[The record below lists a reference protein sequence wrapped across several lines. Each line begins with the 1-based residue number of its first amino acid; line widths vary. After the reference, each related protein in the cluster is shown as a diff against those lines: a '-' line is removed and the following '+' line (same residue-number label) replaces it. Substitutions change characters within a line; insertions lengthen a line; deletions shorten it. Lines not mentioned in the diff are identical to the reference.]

1 MIQLCRRILRNN
13 HQCSQPAVNGALFCR
28 HHRDVKDWKRRS
40 GLRSQI
46 TVPTQTYE
54 HGTILV
60 PDPGLV
66 PDAGASR
73 PALSLS
79 KGPDSGTWEAHI
91 PVPVEL
97 EFPENPAAILTN
109 IYRVTTLLLHGY
121 VDRPTANSV
130 TYGMQVC
137 LSALNGKPLFEPATP
152 APAHSRSHAE
162 DADSETTSTDPG
174 CPGPSDVGSRPVHR
188 VILTPD
194 GDEIAPPVEL
204 LEDNEAEP
212 VHHKG
217 CPCLTCAEKYRSQPP
232 EQHHPDCQCG
242 LCEEDEGTEPT
253 LSPVPQGALFKPSY
267 VLSENHPNTG
277 TDKGAPSAAQP
288 RVGSNAPDEP
298 ALSSEPCA
306 LNSETTRRPRIARA
320 AALLA
325 GSSSRDP
332 LNRPWSVAEYTFG
345 DAIRR
350 HEAQYAARAAAA
362 LAAGIEPP
370 PYEPFA
376 TGLIAPGTPE
386 HEEDQQM
393 QQQSNQYWA
402 DHFRKLIADRQHES
416 ATAIQWPR
424 NSERSDS

>member
-79 KGPDSGTWEAHI
+79 KGSDSGTWEAHL

-137 LSALNGKPLFEPATP
+137 LSALNGKPLLEPATP
-152 APAHSRSHAE
+152 APARSRSHSE
-162 DADSETTSTDPG
+162 DADSETAYTDPG

-242 LCEEDEGTEPT
+242 LCEDEEGTAVLTPEPCALSPEPT
-253 LSPVPQGALFKPSY
+253 LS
-267 VLSENHPNTG
+267 SELC
-277 TDKGAPSAAQP
+277 
-288 RVGSNAPDEP
+288 
-298 ALSSEPCA
+298 ALSSRS
-306 LNSETTRRPRIARA
+306 NRIARA
-320 AALLA
+320 SALLA

-376 TGLIAPGTPE
+376 TGLIALGTPE

-402 DHFRKLIADRQHES
+402 DHFRKLIADPQHES

>member
-46 TVPTQTYE
+46 TVPSQTYE

-79 KGPDSGTWEAHI
+79 KGSDSGTWEAHL

-152 APAHSRSHAE
+152 APARSRSHSE
-162 DADSETTSTDPG
+162 DADSETASTDPG

-194 GDEIAPPVEL
+194 GDEIARPSSSS
-204 LEDNEAEP
+204 
-212 VHHKG
+212 K
-217 CPCLTCAEKYRSQPP
+217 T
-232 EQHHPDCQCG
+232 
-242 LCEEDEGTEPT
+242 T
-253 LSPVPQGALFKPSY
+253 KPSPSTIRDAPAS
-267 VLSENHPNTG
+267 LAPRSTAASPPNYT
-277 TDKGAPSAAQP
+277 TPTANAASAKKTRAQ
-288 RVGSNAPDEP
+288 S
-298 ALSSEPCA
+298 
-306 LNSETTRRPRIARA
+306 
-320 AALLA
+320 
-325 GSSSRDP
+325 
-332 LNRPWSVAEYTFG
+332 
-345 DAIRR
+345 
-350 HEAQYAARAAAA
+350 
-362 LAAGIEPP
+362 PP
-370 PYEPFA
+370 
-376 TGLIAPGTPE
+376 
-386 HEEDQQM
+386 
-393 QQQSNQYWA
+393 
-402 DHFRKLIADRQHES
+402 
-416 ATAIQWPR
+416 
-424 NSERSDS
+424 